1 MGLFNFMS
9 KMAKGEPIFDAQS
22 STPSATSQT
31 AESGSG
37 TLPQV
42 DPTRHDTGHKIHP
55 EIKASRLTT
64 RRSGNTMQTYVWI
77 QNDAPFAI
85 ELRSFHIMGHTSSM
99 GYQLAPGRGQQVR
112 IYSGPI
118 AKDESH
124 RDASAE
130 YRIVQ
135 NGDYFQQEFHVEFD
149 RQSDGSFL
157 IEELHPEEHIRDI

>member
-1 MGLFNFMS
+1 MS

-22 STPSATSQT
+22 PPVTTNSQT
-31 AESGSG
+31 
-37 TLPQV
+37 PQSHGETIPQA

-55 EIKASRLTT
+55 EIKVSRLTT
-64 RRSGNTMQTYVWI
+64 RRNGSSMQTYVWI

-85 ELRSFHIMGHTSSM
+85 ELRSFRIMGRASSM
-99 GYQLAPGRGQQVR
+99 GYQLAPSRGQEVL

-118 AKDESH
+118 AKDESEH
-124 RDASAE
+124 DAHAE

-149 RQSDGSFL
+149 RQSDGTFL
-157 IEELHPEEHIRDI
+157 IEELHPEEHVRDI